1 MSGCPVHS
9 EDSAEQTRES
19 SPPLQWDWI
28 FLGLAI
34 GMLALVLFVAVLAP

>member
-9 EDSAEQTRES
+9 DDDADR
-19 SPPLQWDWI
+19 SPRPSFSLPWDWI

-34 GMLALVLFVAVLAP
+34 GMLTLVVSVALLFP